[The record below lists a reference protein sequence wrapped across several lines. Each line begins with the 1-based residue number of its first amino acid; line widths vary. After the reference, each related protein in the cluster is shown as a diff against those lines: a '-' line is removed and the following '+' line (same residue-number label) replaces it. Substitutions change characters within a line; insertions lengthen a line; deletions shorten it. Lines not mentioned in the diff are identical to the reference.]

1 MSKLQVKKFFS
12 ILLQGLQVNS
22 LIVVPPLDSTTSLTR
37 ELTDIESPDLTEM
50 VLSFDGIQ
58 TLLQQIAD
66 LLTDEEFE
74 RMFDQIM
81 QLKQDVMDEILR
93 RDDVSQGLVS
103 YLKRVVYGNASS
115 DRLESLKA

>member
-1 MSKLQVKKFFS
+1 MSKLQVRKFFS
-12 ILLQGLQVNS
+12 ILLEDLRAS
-22 LIVVPPLDSTTSLTR
+22 IWLTVPPLDSTASATR
-37 ELTDIESPDLTEM
+37 ELKDIESPDLTEM
-50 VLSFDGIQ
+50 VLSLDGIQ

-74 RMFDQIM
+74 RMFDQIK
-81 QLKQDVMDEILR
+81 QLTQDAMDEILR
-93 RDDVSQGLVS
+93 RDDISPGLVS

>member
-1 MSKLQVKKFFS
+1 
-12 ILLQGLQVNS
+12 
-22 LIVVPPLDSTTSLTR
+22 
-37 ELTDIESPDLTEM
+37 M
-50 VLSFDGIQ
+50 VLSLDGIQ

-93 RDDVSQGLVS
+93 RDDISPGLVS